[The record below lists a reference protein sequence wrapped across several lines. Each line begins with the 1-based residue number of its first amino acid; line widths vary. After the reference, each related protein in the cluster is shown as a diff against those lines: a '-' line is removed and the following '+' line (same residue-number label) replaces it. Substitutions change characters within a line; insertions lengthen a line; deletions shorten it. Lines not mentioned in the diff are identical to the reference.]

1 MSATHEFPPRP
12 VPAVGGIV
20 FRGPGVLLVKRGAE
34 PNRGRWSIPGGTLE
48 GGETIEEGVIREVQ
62 EETGVEVRPLRVFD
76 VLDFIERQEG
86 RVRWHYVLID
96 LLCESVRGEPF
107 PASDADNARFIPLR
121 ELPEYNVTP
130 TSRSVIEAA
139 AKARPGLL
147 P

>member
-1 MSATHEFPPRP
+1 
-12 VPAVGGIV
+12 VGGIV